1 MPDFENKKKWLWLSL
16 SCKISKSKMIKLYD
30 RFGSIDN
37 IFDAEREDYEKLSFL
52 NEADIGLLLNKGLDF
67 SNEYLSV
74 LNKKKIS
81 VITRDDAY
89 FPETLFDIPNHP
101 SLIYVKGKIRPLKK
115 DECISIVGSRTPQ
128 GYGKNITTELST
140 SLARAGLTIV
150 SGMADGVDTLSH
162 RGALNAG
169 GFTVAVLGC
178 GVDFVYPKGNF
189 ELYEKICERGMIIS
203 EYPLGTRPERFYFP
217 ERNKIVAAL
226 SLATLVTEANLKSGS
241 LITAD
246 AAKKYGR
253 RIFSVPGNITS
264 SFSGGTNELIRCG
277 ASVVTSADDILSFYE
292 KENMEASQ
300 KSTSPKLEPN
310 EALIF
315 EALRKR
321 EMTIDELSYHT
332 SLSFSELNSVLL
344 FMELKNI
351 IKKSGADRYCIILK

>member
-1 MPDFENKKKWLWLSL
+1 MPDFESKKKWLWLSL
-16 SCKISKSKMIKLYD
+16 SCHISKSKMIKLYD

-37 IFDAEREDYEKLSFL
+37 IFCAEREDYEKLSFL
-52 NEADIGLLLNKGLDF
+52 KEEDIFLLCQKDTSKAYEHLCVLDKKGITL
-67 SNEYLSV
+67 
-74 LNKKKIS
+74 
-81 VITRDDAY
+81 ITRDDTL
-89 FPETLFDIPNHP
+89 FPKSLFDISNHP
-101 SLIYVKGKIRPLKK
+101 SLIYAKGKIRPLKK
-115 DECISIVGSRTPQ
+115 EECISIVGSRTPQ
-128 GYGKNITTELST
+128 SYGKNITTELST

-178 GVDFVYPKGNF
+178 GVDFIYPKGNF
-189 ELYEKICERGMIIS
+189 ELYEKICEHGMIIS

-226 SLATLVTEANLKSGS
+226 SLATLVTEANEKSGS

-253 RIFSVPGNITS
+253 RIFAVPGNITS
-264 SFSGGTNELIRCG
+264 SLSGGTNELIRNG
-277 ASVVTSADDILSFYE
+277 ASVVTQKDDILSFYG
-292 KENMEASQ
+292 KENTENSE

-315 EALRKR
+315 EALKEK
-321 EMTIDELSYHT
+321 EMTIDEISYHT
-332 SLSFSELNSVLL
+332 SLSFSELNSLLL

-351 IKKSGADRYCIILK
+351 IKKSGADKYCIILK